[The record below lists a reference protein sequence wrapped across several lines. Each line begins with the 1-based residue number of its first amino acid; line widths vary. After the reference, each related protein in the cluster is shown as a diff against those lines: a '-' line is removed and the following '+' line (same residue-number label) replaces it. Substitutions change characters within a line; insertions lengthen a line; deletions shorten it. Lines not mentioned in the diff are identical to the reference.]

1 MPATPRR
8 FAKATIPII
17 ILLAVIAIG
26 LVCVFVVPDRMVHKD
41 LVRDGTQ
48 RTKLR
53 NDVRST
59 LLQGLGGLLVL
70 AGAYVAWNQLQVSRD
85 QLQHNIDMSLNE
97 LHLNRQAQVIQRF
110 SHAIEYLGNPRLDI
124 QLGGIYALEAIA
136 LQSPPERSIVAQVLA
151 AHARPQ
157 HDPPPRRDSQ
167 LGPGPLSPEKLAAL
181 AVLKVLGG
189 SRLLFDD
196 LPTRLELSGLDLRK
210 VQIAGLSLRGAN
222 LSESDLM
229 DSDLSESH
237 LQRADMSRA
246 NLQGIN
252 LHGAHLEGS
261 NLTSANLQVAD
272 LTDANLTGAKLAD
285 IDLESA
291 CLRNAVLDEANL
303 IGAHL
308 ELAIFEDA
316 SLQGAHL
323 DRANLFRAEMM
334 ANFRNARFRHA
345 DLRDA
350 NLTGANLSGA
360 DLALADLRGASL
372 KAADLSGVSLGTTK
386 LRGAICDR
394 ETRWPASFDPRH
406 AGVKM
411 VD

>member
-1 MPATPRR
+1 MPATPRG

-17 ILLAVIAIG
+17 TLLAVIALG
-26 LVCVFVVPDRMVHKD
+26 LVSVFVVPDRIVHKD
-41 LVRDGTQ
+41 LVRDGTE

-59 LLQGLGGLLVL
+59 LLQGLGALLVL
-70 AGAYVAWNQLQVSRD
+70 TGAYVAWHQLQVSRD

-157 HDPPPRRDSQ
+157 PDPSPRRDSRP
-167 LGPGPLSPEKLAAL
+167 GPGPLPPENLAPL
-181 AVLKVLGG
+181 AVLRVLGG

-196 LPTRLELSGLDLRK
+196 LPARLELSGLDLHNA
-210 VQIAGLSLRGAN
+210 QIAGLSLRGAN
-222 LSESDLM
+222 LSGSELVDSNLSD
-229 DSDLSESH
+229 SH
-237 LQRADMSRA
+237 LQRADLSRA
-246 NLQGIN
+246 NLQGSN

-272 LTDANLTGAKLAD
+272 LTEACLTGAMLAD
-285 IDLESA
+285 INLESA
-291 CLRNAVLDEANL
+291 CLRDAVLDEANL

-308 ELAIFEDA
+308 ESAILEGA
-316 SLQGAHL
+316 SLRGAHL

-350 NLTGANLSGA
+350 NLTGADLSGA
-360 DLALADLRGASL
+360 DLALADLRGANL
-372 KAADLSGVSLGTTK
+372 KAADLSGVSLGATK
-386 LRGAICDR
+386 LHGAVCDG

>member
-8 FAKATIPII
+8 VAKVTIPTVT
-17 ILLAVIAIG
+17 LLAVIAIG
-26 LVCVFVVPDRMVHKD
+26 LVCVFVVPDRLVHKD
-41 LVRDGTQ
+41 LVRDGTE

-70 AGAYVAWNQLQVSRD
+70 AGAYVGWRQLQVNRD
-85 QLQHNIDMSLNE
+85 QLQHNIDISLKE
-97 LHLNRQAQVIQRF
+97 LHLNRQTQVIQRF
-110 SHAIEYLGNPRLDI
+110 SHAIECLGNPRLDI

-157 HDPPPRRDSQ
+157 RGLPSGRDSQ
-167 LGPGPLSPEKLAAL
+167 LGPGPLSPENLTAL

-196 LPTRLELSGLDLRK
+196 LPARLELSGLALRET
-210 VQIAGLSLRGAN
+210 QMAGVSLRRAN

-229 DSDLSESH
+229 DSNLSDSQ

-246 NLQGIN
+246 NLQRVN

-261 NLTSANLQVAD
+261 DLTGANLQVAD
-272 LTDANLTGAKLAD
+272 LTNADLNGAMLAD
-285 IDLESA
+285 INLESA
-291 CLRNAVLDEANL
+291 CLRNAVLDGANL

-323 DRANLFRAEMM
+323 DRANLFRAKLM

-350 NLTGANLSGA
+350 NLAGADLRGA
-360 DLALADLRGASL
+360 DLALADLRGANL
-372 KAADLSGVSLGTTK
+372 KAADLTDASLGTTK
-386 LRGAICDR
+386 LHGAVCDR
-394 ETRWPASFDPRH
+394 ETRWPASFNPGH
-406 AGVKM
+406 AGVK
-411 VD
+411 VLD